1 MAHFYPHTAAT
12 SSSATEIIVFCEN
25 NLPPCP
31 EVSTIPCIVYSHRSL
46 LSPFSLMS
54 GRGVVAFNLN
64 QIQLTTG
71 IPK

>member
-1 MAHFYPHTAAT
+1 MAHFYAHTTAT
-12 SSSATEIIVFCEN
+12 SSTATKVTIFCEN

-31 EVSTIPCIVYSHRSL
+31 EVSTIPYIVYSHRSL

-54 GRGVVAFNLN
+54 GRGVVAFNVN